1 MLRGCLSA
9 SAVFLFATVAF
20 PVLACDPN
28 EECNRCVASAFN
40 HCIQRAND
48 PICEAR
54 KKACQMGLVVPNPP
68 SIQDVQRCIA
78 NVSQCPANILARL
91 GYESIR
97 PIVDNYIRYLQQQAG
112 GNVYPLD
119 EGTINTI
126 QRF

>member
-1 MLRGCLSA
+1 MLRWWLAA
-9 SAVFLFATVAF
+9 SVVFLFTIDASAA
-20 PVLACDPN
+20 LACDPN
-28 EECNRCVASAFN
+28 EECSRCIASAFN
-40 HCIQRAND
+40 HCIQHGND

-54 KKACQMGLVVPNPP
+54 KKACQMGIVVPNPP
-68 SIQDVQRCIA
+68 RVQDVQRCIA
-78 NVSQCPANILARL
+78 NLSHCPAEILARL

-126 QRF
+126 